1 MRVLLTGAE
10 GFLAWHIRCHLF
22 AKGVTDVDLVS
33 RSNWNLL
40 PDLMQSADVVIHTAA
55 INRGSDDEIRLGN
68 KKITD
73 DLVDALSGCK
83 TGVNFIY
90 CNSTQQHGDSV
101 YSAAKRNSGAALSD
115 AVKAV
120 EGFFVDLDI
129 PNVFGQHG
137 KPDYN
142 SFIATFV
149 RNAWQGITP
158 ERISDAQVA
167 LIHVQDVAAEIYKHV
182 VEVSDQTY
190 KLVTFETDLMKVDA
204 VWEKIHS
211 FHNEYKSGFVPLIE
225 NRFDLN
231 LFNTLRAAQPEIG
244 NPVQLEKFKD
254 DRGSLQVVVKSEGS
268 GQTFVSSSN
277 PGIVRGEHFHLEKI
291 ERFSVIKGQA
301 HISMR
306 KMFTDDIVTY
316 KVNGDEPMTVDMP
329 TLWTHNIRNVGDS
342 ELITMFWTKQLFD
355 EDNPDTFFEKVGD

>member
-22 AKGVTDVDLVS
+22 SRGIFDVDLVS

-40 PDLMQSADVVIHTAA
+40 PELIQNADVVIHTAA
-55 INRGSDDEIRLGN
+55 INRGSDDEVDMGN
-68 KKITD
+68 RKITD
-73 DLVDALSGCK
+73 DLVDALTGCK
-83 TGVNFIY
+83 TDLKFLY
-90 CNSTQQHGDSV
+90 CNSTQQHGEST
-101 YSAAKRNSGAALSD
+101 YGKAKRNARFELS
-115 AVKAV
+115 KAV
-120 EGFFVDLDI
+120 EAVEGVFVDFDI

-142 SFIATFV
+142 SFVATFV
-149 RNAWQGITP
+149 RDAWQGMVP
-158 ERISDAQVA
+158 EIISDAQVS
-167 LIHVQDVAAEIYKHV
+167 LIHVQDVAAEICRHVIDVGDQSYK
-182 VEVSDQTY
+182 S
-190 KLVTFETDLMKVDA
+190 VTFETHLTYVDA
-204 VWEKIHS
+204 VWDKILIFQS
-211 FHNEYKSGFVPLIE
+211 EYKTGSIPLIE
-225 NRFDLN
+225 NKFELD
-231 LFNTLRAAQPEIG
+231 LFNTLRAAQPKIG
-244 NPVQLEKFKD
+244 NPLQLEKFKD

-306 KMFTDDIVTY
+306 KMFTDDVVTY

-355 EDNPDTFFEKVGD
+355 DDNPDTFFEKVGD